1 MILEPRV
8 VQLMIL
14 HRKGK
19 KSGRQSG
26 AACINSYEKAMIL
39 AKEALLEPID
49 IQDLQARGASNR
61 AEELR
66 LELYDKVNRLCSEVA
81 DNAY

>member
-19 KSGRQSG
+19 DSGRQSG
-26 AACINSYEKAMIL
+26 AACLNSYEKAMIL
-39 AKEALLEPID
+39 APRMVQPLEF
-49 IQDLQARGASNR
+49 L
-61 AEELR
+61 
-66 LELYDKVNRLCSEVA
+66 
-81 DNAY
+81 